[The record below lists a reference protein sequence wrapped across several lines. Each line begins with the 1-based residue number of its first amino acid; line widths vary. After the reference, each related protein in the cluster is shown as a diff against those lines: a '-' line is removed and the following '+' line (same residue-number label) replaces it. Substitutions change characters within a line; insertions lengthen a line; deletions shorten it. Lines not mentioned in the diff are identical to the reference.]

1 MVFNVTLLLALRQ
14 DDYRE
19 RESARASIHP
29 PSVKDMHTRLNP
41 HPLSPS
47 DARTEHSAETKTVG
61 YISSTRT
68 PQASTLH
75 PGYFTPGSQRTLV
88 PAPVQSQADT
98 SSQYSTSRI
107 LHTRVTAYSST
118 STSTIS
124 SRHLKPYQHQYNLKQ
139 TPQASTLHPGYFTPG
154 SQRTLVPAPVQSQ
167 ADTSSQ
173 YSTSR
178 ILHTGVTAY
187 SSTSTST
194 ISSRHL
200 KPTTDVKHVST
211 DNKLSLTLR
220 SRRIWVCAGCL
231 LSGATIVVKCV
242 GMRWSRY
249 GSLTQTSTW
258 RLGSGPAGESV
269 YVPIW
274 ELLPMVSPDD
284 LALDGWDISG
294 ADLATAMSRAQ
305 VLDWGLQQQ
314 LKPHMEQFKPRPS
327 VFDPDFIA
335 ANQNTRADNVLSG
348 SKWEQVEQLRRD
360 IRDFKTSRSLD
371 KVIVVWTASTE
382 RFTETVTGLNDTAD
396 HLMAAIR
403 AGATEVAPST
413 LFAVAAILEGS
424 TYINGSPQNT
434 FVNGCVELA
443 EKNGVF
449 IAGDDFKSGQT
460 KLKSVLVDFLVSAGI
475 KPVSIVSYNH
485 LGNNDGRNL
494 SSWKQFRSKEISKSN
509 VVDDMVESN
518 KILFKPGETPDH
530 CVVIKYVPYVGDS
543 KRAMDEYTSE
553 ILMGGHNTLVI
564 HNTCEDSLL
573 ASPIILDLVLLA
585 ELCSRI
591 TFKQLDQPGSQHYGF
606 NSVLSILS
614 YFCKAPLV
622 PSGEPVVNALSKQRA
637 CLENVLRAC
646 LGLQPEHS
654 MLLEHKLANPLM
666 FEPKQ
671 PAWTQ

>member
-1 MVFNVTLLLALRQ
+1 
-14 DDYRE
+14 
-19 RESARASIHP
+19 
-29 PSVKDMHTRLNP
+29 
-41 HPLSPS
+41 
-47 DARTEHSAETKTVG
+47 
-61 YISSTRT
+61 
-68 PQASTLH
+68 
-75 PGYFTPGSQRTLV
+75 
-88 PAPVQSQADT
+88 
-98 SSQYSTSRI
+98 
-107 LHTRVTAYSST
+107 
-118 STSTIS
+118 
-124 SRHLKPYQHQYNLKQ
+124 
-139 TPQASTLHPGYFTPG
+139 
-154 SQRTLVPAPVQSQ
+154 
-167 ADTSSQ
+167 
-173 YSTSR
+173 
-178 ILHTGVTAY
+178 
-187 SSTSTST
+187 
-194 ISSRHL
+194 
-200 KPTTDVKHVST
+200 
-211 DNKLSLTLR
+211 
-220 SRRIWVCAGCL
+220 
-231 LSGATIVVKCV
+231 
-242 GMRWSRY
+242 
-249 GSLTQTSTW
+249 
-258 RLGSGPAGESV
+258 
-269 YVPIW
+269 
-274 ELLPMVSPDD
+274 MVSPDD
-284 LALDGWDISG
+284 LAIDGWDISG
-294 ADLATAMSRAQ
+294 VDLATAMSRAQ

-348 SKWEQVEQLRRD
+348 SKWEQVEQIRRD

-403 AGATEVAPST
+403 TDATEVAPST

-518 KILFKPGETPDH
+518 KILFKPGEKPDH

-591 TFKQLDQPGSQHYGF
+591 TFKQVDQPGSQHYGF